1 MLGPGDLVLA
11 HSQAEAEHEL
21 VREEVMA
28 RGHILADDAPP
39 PPPVGLELPLT
50 RAGVTQLLA
59 ELHCRHKVD
68 RRGAGESESLEET
81 TINVLWHNLPISHFL
96 EYN

>member
-59 ELHCRHKVD
+59 ELHCSHKID
-68 RRGAGESESLEET
+68 RRGAGESESLEKT